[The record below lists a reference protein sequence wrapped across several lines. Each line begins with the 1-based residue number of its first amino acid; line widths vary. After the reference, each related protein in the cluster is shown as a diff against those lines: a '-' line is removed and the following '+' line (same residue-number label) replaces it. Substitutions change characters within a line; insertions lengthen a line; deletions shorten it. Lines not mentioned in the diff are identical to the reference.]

1 VVYGGRV
8 HNEVRF
14 MAQYDYSAGRI
25 LEGIGVSEDDYD
37 DVLGVVFDTFYSGM
51 GYIQSIEEI
60 EDFVTYEKCD
70 ERLRVIIHVLLYF
83 LEELNENGLLVSENS
98 KAVICSR
105 CKKQVD

>member
-1 VVYGGRV
+1 MG
-8 HNEVRF
+8 E
-14 MAQYDYSAGRI
+14 YDYSASKI
-25 LEGIGVSEDDYD
+25 LEGIGVSENDYD
-37 DVLGVVFDTFYSGM
+37 EVLEMIFDTFYSGM

-60 EDFVTYEKCD
+60 EDFVIYEKSE

-105 CKKQVD
+105 CKKQVN